1 MGKPW
6 IRMLTTGMTIGIM
19 VLIFLF
25 SSQSAERSDST
36 SGIIAEKLADA
47 IRPEWRRMEPA
58 PRKAWYDQINH
69 LVRKCAHFTEFALL
83 GFSMRLCLESWM
95 EKKRGLGPAAWAGAT
110 AYAAMDESH
119 QVLVDGRSG
128 QLPDVMIDSGGVLT
142 GVLLAGL
149 VIRLIAGRASRK
161 LDEGS

>member
-1 MGKPW
+1 M
-6 IRMLTTGMTIGIM
+6 
-19 VLIFLF
+19 
-25 SSQSAERSDST
+25 
-36 SGIIAEKLADA
+36 
-47 IRPEWRRMEPA
+47 
-58 PRKAWYDQINH
+58 
-69 LVRKCAHFTEFALL
+69 VRKCAHFTEFALL

-95 EKKRGLGPAAWAGAT
+95 EKKRGLGPAAWVGAT
-110 AYAAMDESH
+110 AYAALDESH